1 VNIEDELRIVEFKLI
16 LAEMAEDYIRRQL
29 AGAAREQG
37 RRLPKQTA
45 TLLRTGA
52 MAAVARL
59 RPDDLCLFA
68 QSDDWSKSVAQAIEC
83 GAWGRLIHET
93 VRLAFVPETA

>member
-1 VNIEDELRIVEFKLI
+1 MSVEDELRIVEFKLI
-16 LAEMAEDYIRRQL
+16 LAEMAEEYVRTRL

-52 MAAVARL
+52 LAAVARL
-59 RPDDLCLFA
+59 GPLDLASFA
-68 QSDDWSKSVAQAIEC
+68 ASDDWRESVARAIEC
-83 GAWGRLIHET
+83 GAWGRLVAET
-93 VRLAFVPETA
+93 VRLAFTPEAA